1 VYRRERENAGG
12 TLALLRDVSASM
24 EGRLSRWAGQI
35 VAGVVRTAARRRMRV
50 GYVEF
55 NHEAERFA
63 AGGAFFHKRYRRL
76 LALASRRRA
85 EGRTN
90 YEAPLRTAL
99 AELRKAS
106 GRERHVVL
114 LTDGVPVL
122 GDPSVRRERALAR
135 ELGVKV
141 HTIFLGLG
149 ECPEVLD
156 EISRETEGA
165 MLSARIHRAGHV
177 VVRERGG
184 RR

>member
-1 VYRRERENAGG
+1 V
-12 TLALLRDVSASM
+12 
-24 EGRLSRWAGQI
+24 
-35 VAGVVRTAARRRMRV
+35 VAGLVRTGARRRMRM

-55 NHEAERFA
+55 NHEAERFES
-63 AGGAFFHKRYRRL
+63 GGAFFHRRYRRL

-90 YEAPLRTAL
+90 YEAPLQSAL
-99 AELRKAS
+99 SELRGTA

-122 GDPSVRRERALAR
+122 GDPAVRRERRLAR

-141 HTIFLGLG
+141 HTVFLGLG

-156 EISRETEGA
+156 EISRETQG
-165 MLSARIHRAGHV
+165 LCFVARPRPDGRLTV
-177 VVRERGG
+177 LERKAIERTSRSGG
-184 RR
+184 EL